1 MEISYSLNLYNGE
14 GRLFEK
20 GVYLH
25 IEPSTILRFLSSD
38 DLEQFAKDI
47 LNTLPEI
54 REAEARE

>member
-1 MEISYSLNLYNGE
+1 MEISYSINRYNNE

-25 IEPSTILRFLSSD
+25 IEPSTILRFYSSIELD
-38 DLEQFAKDI
+38 QFAKDI

-54 REAEARE
+54 TEAEKE